1 MKHASI
7 IALILALAMLIGV
20 LTGCAGG
27 PPDDEAAKIV
37 ADLVR
42 ASYEMN
48 IIYFGD
54 GMPSRADSGDEG
66 KVGFYSDL
74 TDDAPY
80 LTEAELREATLR
92 VFTENY
98 SSVIFE
104 TFLSGVS
111 DPDSGGVVYA
121 RYVEQGDRLTKK
133 VEYEPLAPKT
143 RTYDLKNITIERSR
157 SDMITATLKSYLDG
171 APDVNVRVTVRLEE
185 RDGEKV
191 WRLDSPTY

>member
-7 IALILALAMLIGV
+7 IALLLLFVMLA
-20 LTGCAGG
+20 GCASG
-27 PPDDEAAKIV
+27 PSDDEASKIV
-37 ADLVR
+37 SDLVR

-54 GMPSRADSGDEG
+54 GMPSVADVNDDTPVS
-66 KVGFYSDL
+66 FYSDL

-80 LTEAELREATLR
+80 LTEAELREATLG

-98 SSVIFE
+98 ASVIFE

-111 DPDSGGVVYA
+111 DPDSGGVVFA

-133 VEYEPLAPKT
+133 VEYEPLAPKM
-143 RTYDLKNITIERSR
+143 RTYDLENITIKRSR
-157 SDMITATLKSYLDG
+157 ADYITATLKSYVDG
-171 APDVNVRVTVRLEE
+171 VKDVDVTVTIRLEE
-185 RDGEKV
+185 RDGENV